1 MLRLNV
7 SVLHVMQN
15 IFNKISKTGQMV
27 LCLEYLNDLKDVSL
41 ELIHEVDYAEYGR
54 LQRYVVQNNLNW
66 EKKIRN
72 MHQLRL
78 GLVISIKKDLSVHN
92 ILRLC
97 RSAN

>member
-1 MLRLNV
+1 
-7 SVLHVMQN
+7 MQ
-15 IFNKISKTGQMV
+15 SM
-27 LCLEYLNDLKDVSL
+27 
-41 ELIHEVDYAEYGR
+41 HGR